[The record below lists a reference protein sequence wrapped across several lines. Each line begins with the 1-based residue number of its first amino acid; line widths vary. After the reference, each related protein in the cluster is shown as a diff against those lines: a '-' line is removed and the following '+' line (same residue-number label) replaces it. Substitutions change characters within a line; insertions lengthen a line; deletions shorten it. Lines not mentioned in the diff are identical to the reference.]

1 MGGQSGRCRC
11 RHVLHTSRQCGAWSA
26 ASTRQVWDRCV
37 NSAVAAIR
45 SRENEAA
52 RRVSFTGRILMGL
65 GMASARGTKI
75 CRRRR
80 LGLQMGRVL
89 LVVRADATPRSV
101 QSGHQP

>member
-26 ASTRQVWDRCV
+26 SSKRQVWDRCV

-45 SRENEAA
+45 SRAREAA

-65 GMASARGTKI
+65 GMASAQGTRI

-89 LVVRADATPRSV
+89 LVAEVDATPLSV
-101 QSGHQP
+101 QSGHRS